1 MANFSVEKY
10 KAGLAKIPGAVK
22 AQSFGELAK
31 QADRMLGAM
40 RKFAGHETGKLQQS
54 IRSEVDAS
62 LLRITLRAG
71 GPLTTVKARRGW
83 SGGDYDY
90 ALAQEFGTKEMA
102 ANPYFWPGYR
112 LFRKP
117 ARAAV
122 KRAMRKAIKA
132 HFGK

>member
-10 KAGLAKIPGAVK
+10 KAGLAKIPAAVK
-22 AQSFGELAK
+22 TQSYAALDK
-31 QADRMLGAM
+31 QAERMLAAM

-54 IRSEVDAS
+54 IRAEKDPS

-71 GPLTTVKARRGW
+71 GSLTTVKGRRP
-83 SGGDYDY
+83 YDY
-90 ALAQEFGTKEMA
+90 ALAQEFGTKEMS

-122 KRAMRKAIKA
+122 KRAMRKAIKE

>member
-1 MANFSVEKY
+1 MANFSVERY

-22 AQSFGELAK
+22 TQSFAELAK

-71 GPLTTVKARRGW
+71 GPLTTVKGRRP
-83 SGGDYDY
+83 YDY